1 MSRLEDRGVSTT
13 STSRQ
18 EHRDEREAHQ
28 STAPAHDP
36 KHTSCSRFYAD
47 RSKLWIIQ
55 SVPLLTIECL
65 RSAGSQQLLSTLNH
79 QEFAMTRSDADAA
92 IILTSSPK
100 PFPVGQRRDFSLIK
114 NGFARCGSKI
124 VERAHRARVVC
135 VLFLSCLTR

>member
-1 MSRLEDRGVSTT
+1 MSDKRISPL
-13 STSRQ
+13 RQ
-18 EHRDEREAHQ
+18 RMIQ
-28 STAPAHDP
+28 NTPAAVVFMP
-36 KHTSCSRFYAD
+36 TGANYG
-47 RSKLWIIQ
+47 IIQ